1 MRSERV
7 EKKRGVGTPIFHPV
21 VLPPAQARPQ
31 AVMGTRG
38 EGAAE
43 RRNILR
49 PWAESGE
56 IPLRCPSS
64 AWAVY
69 RAARVMV
76 SSGRAVLSPCGILG
90 LLLLFACDGREH
102 GLGGHFELRLANGG
116 APPGPF
122 GFTAPLPPH
131 WEAGGGDI
139 PGFRLLLLYWQF
151 FINLEGLGKR
161 YTLFYV

>member
-1 MRSERV
+1 
-7 EKKRGVGTPIFHPV
+7 VGTPIFHPV
-21 VLPPAQARPQ
+21 VLPSAQARPQ

-69 RAARVMV
+69 RAARVTV

-90 LLLLFACDGREH
+90 LLLFCFFPCDGRGH
-102 GLGGHFELRLANGG
+102 GLGGRFELRLANGG
-116 APPGPF
+116 APLGPF

-131 WEAGGGDI
+131 WGAGGGDI
-139 PGFRLLLLYWQF
+139 PGFKLLLLYWQF
-151 FINLEGLGKR
+151 FINLEGLGHRRLIYGIGAERFWQK
-161 YTLFYV
+161 

>member
-1 MRSERV
+1 M
-7 EKKRGVGTPIFHPV
+7 
-21 VLPPAQARPQ
+21 LPPAQGARKREVP
-31 AVMGTRG
+31 TRG

-69 RAARVMV
+69 RAARVTV

-116 APPGPF
+116 PPPGPF
-122 GFTAPLPPH
+122 WFYCPPSLPL
-131 WEAGGGDI
+131 GGWGGEI
-139 PGFRLLLLYWQF
+139 PGF
-151 FINLEGLGKR
+151 
-161 YTLFYV
+161 

>member
-1 MRSERV
+1 MRRRGRRKQAQ
-7 EKKRGVGTPIFHPV
+7 KKRGVGTPIFHPV

-49 PWAESGE
+49 PWVESGE

-69 RAARVMV
+69 RAARVTV

-90 LLLLFACDGREH
+90 LLLFFFLVMVGSMA
-102 GLGGHFELRLANGG
+102 LGGASNSASPTEGPPLALLVLL
-116 APPGPF
+116 P
-122 GFTAPLPPH
+122 PLPPFGGV
-131 WEAGGGDI
+131 GGGEI
-139 PGFRLLLLYWQF
+139 PGF
-151 FINLEGLGKR
+151 
-161 YTLFYV
+161 